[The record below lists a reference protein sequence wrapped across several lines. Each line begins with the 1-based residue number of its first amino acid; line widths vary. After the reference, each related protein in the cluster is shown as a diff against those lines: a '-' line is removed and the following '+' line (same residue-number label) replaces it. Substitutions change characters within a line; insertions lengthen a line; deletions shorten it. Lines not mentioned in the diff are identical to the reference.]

1 MRARIAERM
10 AWLGAV
16 SLAAVAASALRAGT
30 DPVPVSRPLV
40 AQHVPELGVAD
51 SAVIFRA
58 AERVVS
64 RDPFRL
70 ERRPADVR
78 FDPDPPP
85 PARPEA
91 PPPRRVAEPRLLGVT
106 GPPWRAILEG
116 VPGRER
122 AVVARVGSTFGE
134 LVVARISADTVI
146 VQAPDTSFVLI
157 VRRAWR

>member
-1 MRARIAERM
+1 MRPRIAERLM
-10 AWLGAV
+10 WLGAA
-16 SLAAVAASALRAGT
+16 SLAAMAVNASSSGT
-30 DPVPVSRPLV
+30 DAGPVPGARL
-40 AQHVPELGVAD
+40 AQHVPSLALAD
-51 SAVIFRA
+51 SAALSRA
-58 AERVVS
+58 AERVVA

-85 PARPEA
+85 P
-91 PPPRRVAEPRLLGVT
+91 PPPQTPRPRRVAEPRLLGVT

-134 LVVARISADTVI
+134 LTVARITRDTVI
-146 VQAPDTSFVLI
+146 IAAPDTSFVLI